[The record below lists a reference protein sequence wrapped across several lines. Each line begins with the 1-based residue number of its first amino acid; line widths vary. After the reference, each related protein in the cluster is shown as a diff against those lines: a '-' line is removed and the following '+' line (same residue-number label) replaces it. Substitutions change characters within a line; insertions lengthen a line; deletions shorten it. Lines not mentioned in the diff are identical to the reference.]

1 LYRLCRPKAPP
12 PYTAAVRR
20 AAVLLHLVVAV
31 AASGLVVG
39 QTVPAVTAPPQT
51 RVVEAYQGLRYIEH
65 VEGEARG
72 LRLHVAQIDLRTP
85 GLRVMLSPAGGS
97 REAVRETTLD
107 FVRRQGAQV
116 GVNGHFFLPFP
127 SSDADAFVIGLAASE
142 GDVYSAF
149 ETPEQSFALV
159 PDAPALA
166 LDRRNRARIVHRARG
181 DATGRRIRERFSV
194 WTAVSGSA
202 QVVTDGVVTVPQYRS
217 PDQPRG
223 QLLPGLNG
231 RFDTGRSWYDVAN
244 ARTLVGL
251 SRDRRR
257 LTLMVVERSPVSVG
271 LPVGEAA
278 RRMARDY
285 GVWNALNLDG
295 GGSSTMV
302 WQHPDSREYG
312 LLNTSADT
320 PAGRR
325 VATSL
330 AIFARPRTTAR

>member
-1 LYRLCRPKAPP
+1 MAGQGAP
-12 PYTAAVRR
+12 
-20 AAVLLHLVVAV
+20 VAV
-31 AASGLVVG
+31 
-39 QTVPAVTAPPQT
+39 APPQT
-51 RVVEAYQGLRYIEH
+51 RVVDAYQGIRYIEH
-65 VEGEARG
+65 VEGEAPR
-72 LRLHVAQIDLRTP
+72 LRLHVAQIDLRAA
-85 GLRVMLSPAGGS
+85 GLRVMLSPAAGG

-107 FVRRQGAQV
+107 FVRRQGAQF

-127 SSDADAFVIGLAASE
+127 SDDAEAFVIGLAASE
-142 GDVYSAF
+142 GQVYSAF

-181 DATGRRIRERFSV
+181 DVTGLRVRERGTV

-202 QVVTDGVVTVPQYRS
+202 QVVTDGVVTVPQYRAL
-217 PDQPRG
+217 DQPRG

-231 RFDTGRSWYDVAN
+231 RFDAGRSWYDVAN
-244 ARTLVGL
+244 ARTLIGL

-257 LTLMVVERSPVSVG
+257 LTVMVVERSPVSEG
-271 LPVGEAA
+271 LPVGAAA
-278 RRMARDY
+278 RRMVSDY

-295 GGSSTMV
+295 GGSSTIV
-302 WQHPDSREYG
+302 WQHPDSREYA
-312 LLNTSADT
+312 LLNTSSDN

-330 AIFARPRTTAR
+330 AFFARPRPPAR